1 MRHRDRVLTAAT
13 VEQPAALQ
21 KRPVVAAPVQRA
33 VFKLIM
39 QLERRYG
46 PDLVQATL
54 RRYLSTT
61 REQRRLRSEIAE
73 RERELADLQA
83 KERRKR

>member
-1 MRHRDRVLTAAT
+1 MRRRDPVLTAAT
-13 VEQPAALQ
+13 VAQPAALQ
-21 KRPVVAAPVQRA
+21 KRPVVTAPVQRD
-33 VFKLIM
+33 VFKLIV

-46 PDLVQATL
+46 SDLVQATL

-61 REQRRLRSEIAE
+61 REQRRLRLEIAE